1 MEFRLYMLFRLFDH
15 YTVWTDERAMRVC
28 KINGFTADSKFAI
41 KAYLKYK
48 SFIVLFISLVLSIV
62 VFGFAVRLFERPFSE
77 DFDSVYNCFWNVIVT
92 MTTIGYGDIYVQT
105 HLSRLVIIAA
115 CIWGV
120 FILSL
125 FVVTLNNITEL
136 SNEEQ
141 QAYEEIRKREI

>member
-1 MEFRLYMLFRLFDH
+1 MLFRLFDH